1 MWDQR
6 TCVANQ
12 DDKVYE
18 EAIIKKPMQKISQVE
33 NALSVIFCIVHHSS
47 AMKNYLCNDFRIEF
61 TLQLEAT

>member
-1 MWDQR
+1 M
-6 TCVANQ
+6 ANQ

-47 AMKNYLCNDFRIEF
+47 AMKNCLYVIISQF